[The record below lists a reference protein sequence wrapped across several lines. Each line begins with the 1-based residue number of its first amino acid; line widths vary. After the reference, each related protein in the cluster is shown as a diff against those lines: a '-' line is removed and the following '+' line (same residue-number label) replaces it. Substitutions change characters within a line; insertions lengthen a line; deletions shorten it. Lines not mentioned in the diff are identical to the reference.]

1 MRWRP
6 ELRRNTPPA
15 PARRLFRLSP
25 GLAAVR
31 AAAFTLVEVILAI
44 AIATGIL
51 VVALYFY
58 AQAVDLRS
66 RLLEE
71 TDRISSIRLFYDRV
85 TSDLRAAFA
94 QPQAG
99 FTGDSTSM
107 RFVVAGV
114 PARSTFTTTA
124 WTRSLVFPSDL
135 GVVTYGTRGAADGTN
150 TVVLGITRTEDPLLD
165 TMPVSGPTTNSPAA
179 GPGADAAASGA
190 SEPWIDTVHFLQ
202 LAYWDGTGWAD
213 RWDSSSLPVA
223 VDVSVGV
230 EPLPPDTDPLD
241 YPYELYRRVIYLP
254 GSRGNEDPPDLFA
267 ARGPQASDAGFVAQ
281 LHGAPGGMR

>member
-1 MRWRP
+1 MRSRL
-6 ELRRNTPPA
+6 ELRRNAPPA
-15 PARRLFRLSP
+15 PARRLFGLSLGGP
-25 GLAAVR
+25 ARR

-99 FTGDSTSM
+99 FTGDATSM

-114 PARSTFTTTA
+114 PPRSTFTTTA

-150 TVVLGITRTEDPLLD
+150 TVVLGITRPEEPLLD
-165 TMPVSGPTTNSPAA
+165 TMPVAGPTNSLPAGA
-179 GPGADAAASGA
+179 GADAAASGG

-267 ARGPQASDAGFVAQ
+267 GRGGPQARDVGAFAQ
-281 LHGAPGGMR
+281 GRGASGIIR